1 MYCERA
7 EAGKIETA
15 NFEKMAGPVGGPPGL
30 GGFGD
35 VGEARLNFNRMVKG
49 MTRLKEISE
58 NVETDQLIIEK
69 YVKELTNVCK
79 EMFMAAGSMFE
90 QEHLHVFSLLAMT
103 GGGGHGGGVRYGA
116 QSDPI
121 LSSSQRR

>member
-7 EAGKIETA
+7 EAGKIEKVS
-15 NFEKMAGPVGGPPGL
+15 FEKMAGPVGGPPGL

-58 NVETDQLIIEK
+58 NV
-69 YVKELTNVCK
+69 
-79 EMFMAAGSMFE
+79 
-90 QEHLHVFSLLAMT
+90 
-103 GGGGHGGGVRYGA
+103 
-116 QSDPI
+116 
-121 LSSSQRR
+121 